1 MIKRTINVVFLAAAA
16 VLMLSG
22 AASADFYR
30 YVDEEGVVHITNVP
44 TTTRYKWMMSERK
57 TKAGNSTVS
66 SSYKKTTYSTKIPTN
81 TKYEDIIYNAAE
93 RYGIDPKL
101 VKAIVKA
108 ESDFDSSAVSVA
120 GARGLMQ
127 LMPETARIMGVRDIH
142 DPEENVE
149 GGIRYLSKLLK
160 MFDWKIPL
168 AVAAYNA
175 GENAVLKYG
184 TIPPYSETQTYVK
197 RVLYYYGKYK
207 SAGA

>member
-1 MIKRTINVVFLAAAA
+1 MINIFFLGAVAVFL
-16 VLMLSG
+16 LSG

-30 YVDEEGVVHITNVP
+30 YVDEDGVVHITNVP
-44 TTTRYKWMMSERK
+44 TTTKYKWMMSERK
-57 TKAGNSTVS
+57 PKASNSTES
-66 SSYKKTTYSTKIPTN
+66 ASYKKTTYSSSSKIPTN
-81 TKYEDIIYNAAE
+81 SKYEDIIYNAAE

-108 ESDFDSSAVSVA
+108 ESDFDSSAVSIA

-207 SAGA
+207 NTGA